1 VGQVSALK
9 APEKL
14 NEKHQLGDFSC
25 GEVSLDL
32 WLKQRA
38 AKNEEMR
45 ASRTYVVCDGSK
57 VIAYYCLAVG
67 SVEHQRA
74 PSKVKRN
81 MPDHVPVMILG
92 RLAIDQKWQGKGI
105 GRALLRDAVL
115 RTLQAAEFAGI
126 RAMLVHALN
135 DSARSFYLSNGF
147 HQSPVD
153 PMTLI
158 VTLDEI
164 ERIVKS

>member
-1 VGQVSALK
+1 MLK

-14 NEKHQLGDFSC
+14 SDKHQLNEFSC
-25 GEVSLDL
+25 GEASLDI

-45 ASRTYVVCDGSK
+45 ASRTYVVCDGCR
-57 VIAYYCLAVG
+57 VVGYYCLAVG

-74 PSKVKRN
+74 PGKVKRN
-81 MPDHVPVMILG
+81 MPDPIPVMILG
-92 RLAIDQKWQGKGI
+92 RLAIDQNCQGKGI

-126 RAMLVHALN
+126 RALLVHALN
-135 DSARSFYLSNGF
+135 DAARSFYLASGF
-147 HQSPVD
+147 HQSPID
-153 PMTLI
+153 PMTLM

-164 ERIVKS
+164 EQSFVAAGA

>member
-1 VGQVSALK
+1 MLK

-14 NEKHQLGDFSC
+14 NDRHQLDEFSC
-25 GEVSLDL
+25 GETSLDI

-45 ASRTYVVCDGSK
+45 ASRTYVVCDGER
-57 VIAYYCLAVG
+57 VVGYYCLAVG

-74 PSKVKRN
+74 PGKVKRN
-81 MPDHVPVMILG
+81 MPNPIPVMILG
-92 RLAIDQKWQGKGI
+92 RLAIDQNWQSKGI

-126 RAMLVHALN
+126 RALLVHALN
-135 DSARSFYLSNGF
+135 DSACKFYVSNGF
-147 HQSPVD
+147 HQSPID
-153 PMTLI
+153 PLMLMI
-158 VTLDEI
+158 TLDEI
-164 ERIVKS
+164 ERVIKS